1 MDPRQ
6 LKETLARAVD
16 AVTGSLMSQTQTSRT
31 REGWR
36 VWRELWVALDRKPPA
51 DRMPTVCM
59 YCERLQASTGE
70 WAATSP
76 GLAEMLHDPKLV
88 QVSHGVCPVCLAAR
102 LDGPPG

>member
-16 AVTGSLMSQTQTSRT
+16 AVTGSHMSRTQASRT

-36 VWRELWVALDRKPPA
+36 VWRELWVTLGQRPPA

-59 YCERLQASTGE
+59 YCERLQATTGE
-70 WAATSP
+70 WAATP
-76 GLAEMLHDPKLV
+76 TGLAEMLHDPQLV